1 MENSEIRQ
9 QTILLGKA
17 IVEELEQSPSIDI
30 LGRWM
35 AHYIAELITKA
46 EHATPENKEI
56 YERECFDTII
66 KLWKHINKI
75 PNFDTPLRTFDNIEN
90 MLDRITSEDPYRY
103 FPPKYEDEINVY
115 LLLAKNVDSLG
126 KEIVKLAFEI
136 AIAEA
141 SEEEKKWLQF
151 DMLHEISNIQRVLEL
166 FQDNIQV
173 TNDEIDISNV
183 EKKRLSE
190 KIKEFKKI
198 IQIIDDDQLFDM

>member
-17 IVEELEQSPSIDI
+17 IVEELEQSPSIDT
-30 LGRWM
+30 LGLWM

-66 KLWKHINKI
+66 KLWTHINKI

-90 MLDRITSEDPYRY
+90 MLDRITSDNPYRY

-151 DMLHEISNIQRVLEL
+151 DMLNEVTTIKRLMIMYQDDTETLSSKDETLKIDKKRFLEK
-166 FQDNIQV
+166 
-173 TNDEIDISNV
+173 V
-183 EKKRLSE
+183 EK
-190 KIKEFKKI
+190 FKKI
-198 IQIIDDDQLFDM
+198 VNLIDFENV